1 MKFSVAR
8 RICEPEAV
16 ERAGCEEV
24 EELGG
29 RLDDEGSAMVAGRFT
44 RIRSVARGHSIYNLS
59 SWLLMQSLHAMDLSY
74 FTSHSALKVSRS
86 TNARITLSS

>member
-16 ERAGCEEV
+16 ERAGCADV

-29 RLDDEGSAMVAGRFT
+29 KLDDEGSAMVAGRFT
-44 RIRSVARGHSIYNLS
+44 RIRSVARGHSIY
-59 SWLLMQSLHAMDLSY
+59 H
-74 FTSHSALKVSRS
+74 
-86 TNARITLSS
+86 